1 MRHEQVY
8 MSMLEPAYAQG
19 ILKSIPLHQMRSVRL
34 GVLEDDGNRWVGKM
48 SWVLE
53 DDGTLLLDI

>member
-1 MRHEQVY
+1 